1 MDMILSK
8 LWETVMDRETW
19 CAAVHRVTKSLTMT
33 EQMNNKAFHVKELVS
48 YSEINVQLGIFLK
61 EGKGMFWFFVF
72 CTKRLLLQWGRQ
84 IARNPLGNIRFC
96 FMLKMISLIVI
107 YSGGC
112 SLGCIM

>member
-1 MDMILSK
+1 
-8 LWETVMDRETW
+8 MDRETW

-33 EQMNNKAFHVKELVS
+33 EQMNNKACHVKEFVS
-48 YSEINVQLGIFLK
+48 YSETNVQLGIFLK
-61 EGKGMFWFFVF
+61 EGKGMFWFFGFFF

-84 IARNPLGNIRFC
+84 TARNPLGNIRFY